1 MSSSASLKKIFACD
15 LVSGKSWMFVLNNL
29 NRSKAYN
36 ETLVSIENETIRV
49 RKHKQVY
56 NKRTMKSSKKC

>member
-49 RKHKQVY
+49 RKHK
-56 NKRTMKSSKKC
+56 